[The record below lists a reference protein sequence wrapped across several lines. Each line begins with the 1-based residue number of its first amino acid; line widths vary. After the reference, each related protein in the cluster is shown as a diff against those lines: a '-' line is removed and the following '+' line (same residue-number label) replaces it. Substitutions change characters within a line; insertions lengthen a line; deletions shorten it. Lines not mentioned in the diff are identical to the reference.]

1 VTYPEKP
8 LDPSEIFVQADCF
21 CKALEILCE
30 VNPND
35 TQAIVIIGEPGM
47 VLGTLTIEL
56 FLKCLVSI
64 ESGDVPGI
72 HNLRELFGELS
83 LPTRN
88 RIQQGWDEIAAHR
101 AEQWNLL
108 EKRLG
113 IAMARDLPSALAAG
127 CDPYRQ
133 VRYSYEA
140 NTERLQYYIHDLP
153 QLLGKI
159 VLEIKPEW
167 QTLRRNYQPLLPSS
181 IH

>member
-8 LDPSEIFVQADCF
+8 LDPSKIFVQADCF

-35 TQAIVIIGEPGM
+35 TQAIVITGEPGM
-47 VLGTLTIEL
+47 VLGALTVEM

-64 ESGDVPGI
+64 ESGDVPRI
-72 HNLRELFGELS
+72 HNLRELFGKLS
-83 LPTRN
+83 LPTRS

-101 AEQWNLL
+101 AEQWNQL
-108 EKRLG
+108 EERLG

-127 CDPYRQ
+127 ADPFRQ
-133 VRYSYEA
+133 IRYSYEG
-140 NTERLQYYIHDLP
+140 NTDRLQYYIHDLP